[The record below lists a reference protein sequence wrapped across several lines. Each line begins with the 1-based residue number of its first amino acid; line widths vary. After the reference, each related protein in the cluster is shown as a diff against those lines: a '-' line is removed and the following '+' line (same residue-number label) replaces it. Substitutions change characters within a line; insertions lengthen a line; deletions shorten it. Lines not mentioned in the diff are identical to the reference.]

1 MVDPSTRSLAASE
14 HALAQRGSLP
24 TDWRSGHPL
33 IDDEHQALLK
43 VLQRL
48 PEICESFLSKT
59 DCHGCLPAAREAC
72 EARLVGLLGEVIE
85 FVIEHFSSEEAIM
98 RRSLLPALEPMR
110 CEAHFEDHAE
120 IMGRLTEILGALSPE
135 TTAGRIRDLNASLQH
150 WLHDHILH
158 HDQPL
163 AEWLKRDEMLLSEI

>member
-1 MVDPSTRSLAASE
+1 MVDPGTRSLAASE
-14 HALAQRGSLP
+14 HASAQRGSLP

-33 IDDEHQALLK
+33 IDDEHQALLA
-43 VLQRL
+43 VVQRL

-59 DCHGCLPAAREAC
+59 DCSGCAPAARQAC

-98 RRSLLPALEPMR
+98 RRSLLPAIEPAR

-120 IMGRLTEILGALSPE
+120 IMGRLTDILGALTPE
-135 TTAGRIRDLNASLQH
+135 TTSGRMRELNASLLS
-150 WLHDHILH
+150 WLNEHIRH

-163 AEWLKRDEMLLSEI
+163 ADWLKRDEMLLHEI